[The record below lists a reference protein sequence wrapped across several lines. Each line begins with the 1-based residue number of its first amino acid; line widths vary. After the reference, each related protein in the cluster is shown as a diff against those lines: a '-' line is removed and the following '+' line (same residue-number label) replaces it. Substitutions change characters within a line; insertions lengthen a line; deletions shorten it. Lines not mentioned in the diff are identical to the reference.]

1 MIYDFVL
8 VITMKVIQTEL
19 NEEEYELLKERR
31 TRNDDP
37 FFYRDA
43 KKRESDESEVSKKHD
58 KNISK

>member
-1 MIYDFVL
+1 
-8 VITMKVIQTEL
+8 MKVIQTEL

-31 TRNDDP
+31 TKDDNP

-43 KKRESDESEVSKKHD
+43 KKCESDESKVSKMHD